1 MILSVGTVCE
11 RIPEVGLAV
20 NEGDL
25 LLSDLRNRRKPK
37 LFVIT
42 GPSGAGKD
50 TIVKDLR
57 ERFPEIHVAVTATT
71 RERRPGEAEGV
82 DYFFLDP
89 ETFLERL
96 ANDEFMESA
105 QVYGKPYGVPRNQIR
120 HALERGQDVLLK
132 VDVQGAATI
141 KDRWPEAIVIFV
153 SPGSMSQLLHQL
165 RHRKTDNPEELM
177 RRFGEAES
185 ELPMAQEFD
194 YFVINEFDRHE
205 QATVEIE
212 AIIRAERLRT
222 RQHAPTV

>member
-1 MILSVGTVCE
+1 M
-11 RIPEVGLAV
+11 

-71 RERRPGEAEGV
+71 RQRRPGEAEGV
-82 DYFFLDP
+82 DYFFLDSQ
-89 ETFLERL
+89 TFLERL

-120 HALERGQDVLLK
+120 HAIERGQDVLLK
-132 VDVQGAATI
+132 VDVQGATTI
-141 KDRWPEAIVIFV
+141 KERWPEAIVIFV
-153 SPGSMSQLLHQL
+153 SPSTMEQLLNQL
-165 RHRKTDNPEELM
+165 RHRKTDNPEDLM

-185 ELPMAQEFD
+185 ELPLAFEFD
-194 YFVINEFDRHE
+194 YFVFNETDNHQ
-205 QATVEIE
+205 QATNEVEW
-212 AIIRAERLRT
+212 IIRAERLRT
-222 RQHAPTV
+222 QQVSPSV

>member
-1 MILSVGTVCE
+1 ME
-11 RIPEVGLAV
+11 RDV

-71 RERRPGEAEGV
+71 RQRRPGEAEGV
-82 DYFFLDP
+82 DYFFLDSQ
-89 ETFLERL
+89 TFLERL

-120 HALERGQDVLLK
+120 HAIERGQDVLLK
-132 VDVQGAATI
+132 VDVQGATTI
-141 KDRWPEAIVIFV
+141 KERWPEAIVIFV
-153 SPGSMSQLLHQL
+153 SPSTMEQLLNQL
-165 RHRKTDNPEELM
+165 RHRKTDNPEDLM

-185 ELPMAQEFD
+185 ELPLAFEFD
-194 YFVINEFDRHE
+194 YFVFNETDNHQ
-205 QATVEIE
+205 QATNEVEW
-212 AIIRAERLRT
+212 IIRAERLRT
-222 RQHAPTV
+222 QQVSPSV

>member
-1 MILSVGTVCE
+1 MPKLE
-11 RIPEVGLAV
+11 LDV

-50 TIVKDLR
+50 TIVKELR

-71 RERRPGEAEGV
+71 RQRRPGEAEGV

-96 ANDEFMESA
+96 ANDEYMESA

-141 KDRWPEAIVIFV
+141 KGRWPEAIVIFV

-165 RHRKTDNPEELM
+165 HHRKTDNPEDLM
-177 RRFGEAES
+177 RRYGEAES
-185 ELPMAQEFD
+185 ELPMALEFD
-194 YFVINEFDRHE
+194 YFVFNESDRHD
-205 QATVEIE
+205 QASIEIE

-222 RQHAPTV
+222 KQFSPAV

>member
-1 MILSVGTVCE
+1 VEKT
-11 RIPEVGLAV
+11 V

-25 LLSDLRNRRKPK
+25 LLSDLRNRRSPK

-82 DYFFLDP
+82 DYFFLDHA
-89 ETFLERL
+89 TFQERL
-96 ANDEFMESA
+96 ANNEFMESA
-105 QVYGKPYGVPRNQIR
+105 QVYGRPYGVPRNQIR

-141 KDRWPEAIVIFV
+141 KERWPETIVIFV
-153 SPGSMSQLLHQL
+153 SPGSMAQLLEQL
-165 RHRKTDNPEELM
+165 RRRKTSDPEDLM

-185 ELPMAQEFD
+185 ELPMAMEFD
-194 YFVINEFDRHE
+194 YFVFNENNRSLH
-205 QATVEIE
+205 ATDDIE
-212 AIIRAERLRT
+212 TIIRAERLRT
-222 RQHAPTV
+222 RQRSAEV

>member
-1 MILSVGTVCE
+1 MVETI
-11 RIPEVGLAV
+11 V

-25 LLSDLRNRRKPK
+25 LLSDMRNRRKPK

-71 RERRPGEAEGV
+71 RARRPNEAEGV
-82 DYFFLDP
+82 DYFFLDAQ
-89 ETFLERL
+89 TFLERL

-120 HALERGQDVLLK
+120 HAINRGQDVLLK
-132 VDVQGAATI
+132 VDVQGASTI
-141 KDRWPEAIVIFV
+141 KQRWPEAIVIFV

-165 RHRKTDNPEELM
+165 QHRKTDDFEALM

-185 ELPMAQEFD
+185 ELPLAFDFD
-194 YFVINEFDRHE
+194 YFVFNDFDQHR
-205 QATVEIE
+205 QATNEVES
-212 AIIRAERLRT
+212 IIRAERLRT
-222 RQHAPTV
+222 RQQSPSV

>member
-1 MILSVGTVCE
+1 VKTK
-11 RIPEVGLAV
+11 V

-25 LLSDLRNRRKPK
+25 LLSDLRNRRKPM
-37 LFVIT
+37 LYVIT

-71 RERRPGEAEGV
+71 RARRPGEAEGV
-82 DYFFLDP
+82 AYFCLDP
-89 ETFLERL
+89 HTFLERL

-120 HALERGQDVLLK
+120 HAIQRGQDVLLK

-141 KDRWPEAIVIFV
+141 KERWPEAIVIFV

-165 RHRKTDNPEELM
+165 HHRKTDNPEDLM

-185 ELPMAQEFD
+185 ELPMAMEFD
-194 YFVINEFDRHE
+194 YFVFNETEKHQ
-205 QATVEIE
+205 QATEEIE
-212 AIIRAERLRT
+212 TIIRAERLRT
-222 RQHAPTV
+222 KQRPPSV

>member
-1 MILSVGTVCE
+1 MPGVELH
-11 RIPEVGLAV
+11 V

-25 LLSDLRNRRKPK
+25 MLSDLRNRRKPK

-71 RERRPGEAEGV
+71 RPRRPGEAEGV

-89 ETFLERL
+89 DTFLERL

-120 HALERGQDVLLK
+120 HAIERGQDVLLK

-141 KDRWPEAIVIFV
+141 KERWPEAIVIFV

-165 RHRKTDNPEELM
+165 HHRKTDNPEDLM

-185 ELPMAQEFD
+185 ELPMAMEFD
-194 YFVINEFDRHE
+194 YFVFNESDRHE
-205 QATVEIE
+205 QATIEIE
-212 AIIRAERLRT
+212 SIIRAERLRT
-222 RQHAPTV
+222 KQYSPSV

>member
-1 MILSVGTVCE
+1 MPG
-11 RIPEVGLAV
+11 VGLHV

-50 TIVKDLR
+50 TIVKELR

-71 RERRPGEAEGV
+71 RPRRPGEAEGV

-89 ETFLERL
+89 DTFLERL

-141 KDRWPEAIVIFV
+141 KERWPEAIVIFV

-165 RHRKTDNPEELM
+165 HHRKTDNPEELM

-185 ELPMAQEFD
+185 ELPMAMEFD
-194 YFVINEFDRHE
+194 YFVFNESERHQ
-205 QATVEIE
+205 QASIEIE
-212 AIIRAERLRT
+212 SIIRAERLRT
-222 RQHAPTV
+222 KQYSPAV